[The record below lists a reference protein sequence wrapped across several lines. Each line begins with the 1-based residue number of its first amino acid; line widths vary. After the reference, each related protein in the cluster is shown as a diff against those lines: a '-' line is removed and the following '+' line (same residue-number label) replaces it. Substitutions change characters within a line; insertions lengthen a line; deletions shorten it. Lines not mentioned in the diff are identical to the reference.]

1 MFDNSRHHY
10 VMIGRNL
17 ASAFRHLRL
26 PNRNRAL
33 WADALSID
41 QTNLDEKASQ
51 VAQMSRIFAGPNQVI
66 AWLGD
71 GTDVTAQAFPLLQSI
86 ATKLDE
92 IGSLNVSQGIY
103 WRYALGLD
111 LEDFRKIL
119 TFFCD
124 PYFERI

>member
-1 MFDNSRHHY
+1 
-10 VMIGRNL
+10 MIGRNL

-26 PNRNRAL
+26 PDRDRAL

-51 VAQMSRIFAGPNQVI
+51 VAQTSRIFAGPNQVI

-71 GTDVTAQAFPLLQSI
+71 GTDDAAQAFPLLQSI

-111 LEDFRKIL
+111 LEDFRKFL
-119 TFFCD
+119 TFFYD